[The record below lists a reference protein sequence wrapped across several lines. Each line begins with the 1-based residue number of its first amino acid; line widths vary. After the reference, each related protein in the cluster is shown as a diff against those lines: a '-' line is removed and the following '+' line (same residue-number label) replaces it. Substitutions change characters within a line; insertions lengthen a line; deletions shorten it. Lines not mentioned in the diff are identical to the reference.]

1 MKRLILLFAVMIF
14 MLTGCGNE
22 TSVKHDKLIIGVDE
36 EFAPMTFRNEQGELV
51 GFDIDL
57 AKETARRMGVDIE
70 FVPIDWNN
78 KEIDIKSGKVD
89 MIWSGL
95 DIIPERD
102 GNMIFSKPYMDNRQI
117 LMVRHGNDKNIYS
130 IADLAGKIVGTQA
143 GSNSEDYVHES
154 KQIADSFA
162 DFKTYNNIRESFA
175 ALIKNECDVLIIDEI
190 AGRYE
195 MTIHPDMFGV
205 VEVTI
210 GPVTEFG
217 IGFRKDNTELC
228 DRVQKVFD
236 EMIKDGTAKKISEQW
251 FGADLLKPRR

>member
-190 AGRYE
+190 AGHYE
-195 MTIHPDMFGV
+195 MIKRPDTFELIEDTFGSA
-205 VEVTI
+205 
-210 GPVTEFG
+210 TEFG
-217 IGFRKDNTELC
+217 IGFKKNDTALRDQ
-228 DRVQKVFD
+228 VQAVFD
-236 EMIKDGTAKKISEQW
+236 EVIKDGTAKAISLKW
-251 FGADLLKPRR
+251 FDADLIKSKR